1 MREEH
6 IYNQSINRISALPSM
21 RESPEYDI
29 TAIDDEYEKPLAKF
43 NEQLLSSTPPEELSE
58 RNFAVK

>member
-1 MREEH
+1 
-6 IYNQSINRISALPSM
+6 M
-21 RESPEYDI
+21 RESPVYDI

-58 RNFAVK
+58 RNIGGK